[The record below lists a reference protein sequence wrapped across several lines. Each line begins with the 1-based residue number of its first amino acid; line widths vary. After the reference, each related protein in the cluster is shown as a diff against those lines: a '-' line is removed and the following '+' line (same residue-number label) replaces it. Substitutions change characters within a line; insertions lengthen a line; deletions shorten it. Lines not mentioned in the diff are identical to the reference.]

1 MDGISFISEIRLGM
15 EFLQSEGGGCN
26 TPPAVVILR
35 KELMEQIFVEFLL
48 CVRHIPKHW
57 GCGINRKCK
66 ALTSQSSH
74 SVGLY
79 QCLEYME
86 PTWPTQPTYEIC
98 ICYLGLTFHSTHWP
112 GLIHT
117 FRSGINIALR
127 QFSMTTKQYF
137 PYLLSLR
144 EVLSKILG
152 T

>member
-66 ALTSQSSH
+66 APDLT
-74 SVGLY
+74 
-79 QCLEYME
+79 E
-86 PTWPTQPTYEIC
+86 
-98 ICYLGLTFHSTHWP
+98 LTFGRSVSMFGVYGTH
-112 GLIHT
+112 LT
-117 FRSGINIALR
+117 NTANL
-127 QFSMTTKQYF
+127 
-137 PYLLSLR
+137 
-144 EVLSKILG
+144 
-152 T
+152 